1 MDLLV
6 RMGYEE
12 VYLLG
17 FDGYVTPHHY
27 FYEDPTYYPEVSK
40 AWKEA
45 ISAGLRVKGKPPV
58 GWSLDTG
65 GNIFEVKT
73 TGKTKHGGNGYEQV
87 LTLTLTLTL
96 TLIETRWQWL
106 RAGPNPNPNPNPN

>member
-1 MDLLV
+1 M

-87 LTLTLTLTL
+87 LTAFTMYT
-96 TLIETRWQWL
+96 
-106 RAGPNPNPNPNPN
+106 NPNHNPNSDWRSSRLLRCTTASG